1 MEGTQDENVD
11 GHAVNPPMDVVVRI
25 WTDRQPEV
33 IAPGVS
39 DWLVRA
45 ALGEVL
51 DSYVEYE
58 LTPAGEE
65 EE

>member
-1 MEGTQDENVD
+1 M
-11 GHAVNPPMDVVVRI
+11 NPPMDVTIRI
-25 WTDRQPEV
+25 WTDREPEV
-33 IAPGVS
+33 ITNGVS
-39 DWLVRA
+39 EWIVCA
-45 ALGEVL
+45 ALNRVL